1 MGVILTA
8 LALAAIAFV
17 SDKLSKPKAKPRRKS
32 KSKKGRKKK

>member
-17 SDKLSKPKAKPRRKS
+17 SDKLSKPKAKPRRKV
-32 KSKKGRKKK
+32 KSKKRKRK